1 MVIRY
6 VHSAD
11 EPSDVKKLFIVH
23 IESISKKQYIGL
35 IKFQL
40 NSILLGRF
48 KQLPK
53 LQTILL
59 VITVNMLL
67 LLLKIPIDKVYYHLY
82 N

>member
-48 KQLPK
+48 K

>member
-11 EPSDVKKLFIVH
+11 EPSNVKKLFIVH

-35 IKFQL
+35 IKFHL

-48 KQLPK
+48 IPK